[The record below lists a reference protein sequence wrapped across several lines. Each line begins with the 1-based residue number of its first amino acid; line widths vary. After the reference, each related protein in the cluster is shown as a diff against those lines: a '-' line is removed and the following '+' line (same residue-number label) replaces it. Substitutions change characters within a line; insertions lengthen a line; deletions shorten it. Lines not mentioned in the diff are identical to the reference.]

1 MATIVLPLRG
11 VSIARSGTA
20 LPLVVGLI
28 GTLLSWFG
36 SGWDVSWH
44 RIFGRDTFWSTPHL
58 FIYSGVALW
67 GVAALIA
74 TVTAM
79 AGRPIRGRALVLG
92 SLRAELGL
100 ALIGIGALI
109 TILAGPFDNLWHSLF
124 GRDVDIWS
132 PPHLAGIAG
141 GAIGLLGWL
150 AATSPGVFPIDERL
164 RRLLRLFT
172 LGNMCAV
179 SVFALNF
186 YYITSVAREAFF
198 YPVLIAALIPAT
210 LAIAT
215 VALPGRWSAT
225 WAALAFT
232 VIALVGYVILAA
244 TGWRAPAFPPLV
256 IAGAIA
262 IDILRARGGRS
273 ASPLVLGIGFAV
285 AFVAAEFVRML
296 VFDAWIGNGDRHLR
310 NWAVLVKSDSTRLA
324 PMFDT
329 AGCLGTELLD
339 DHRLFLDEA
348 PDDEISAYAMACKS
362 GFGDGVAR
370 PGISQLEVLQIAR
383 QWPEWRSAHEQLLPR
398 FRHLLMADVGAMLD
412 EVPDEWWAPH
422 RRRFARRLLAAR
434 VKIVEGA
441 AP

>member
-1 MATIVLPLRG
+1 MATIVLPLRR
-11 VSIARSGTA
+11 VDIARTGTA
-20 LPLVVGLI
+20 LPLVVGLV

-44 RIFGRDTFWSTPHL
+44 RLFGRDTFWSTPHL
-58 FIYSGVALW
+58 FIYTGVALW

-92 SLRAELGL
+92 PLRAELGL
-100 ALIGIGALI
+100 ALIGVGALI
-109 TILAGPFDNLWHSLF
+109 TILAGPFDNLWHSIF

-141 GAIGLLGWL
+141 GAIGLMGWL

-198 YPVLIAALIPAT
+198 YPLLVATLIPAT
-210 LAIAT
+210 LAIST
-215 VALPGRWSAT
+215 IALPGRWAAT

-232 VIALVGYVILAA
+232 VIALIGYVILSA

-256 IAGAIA
+256 IAGAVA
-262 IDILRARGGRS
+262 IDLLRARGGRS
-273 ASPLVLGIGFAV
+273 ASPLALGVGFAV
-285 AFVAAEFVRML
+285 AFVAAEFLRML
-296 VFDAWIGNGDRHLR
+296 VFAPPAPTSALGG
-310 NWAVLVKSDSTRLA
+310 VEPRL
-324 PMFDT
+324 T
-329 AGCLGTELLD
+329 ALYFQYYEQT
-339 DHRLFLDEA
+339 
-348 PDDEISAYAMACKS
+348 
-362 GFGDGVAR
+362 VAR
-370 PGISQLEVLQIAR
+370 PWLSI
-383 QWPEWRSAHEQLLPR
+383 WP
-398 FRHLLMADVGAMLD
+398 VGAAILG
-412 EVPDEWWAPH
+412 AP
-422 RRRFARRLLAAR
+422 LAAASWVVGRR
-434 VKIVEGA
+434 V
-441 AP
+441 APALTEDLHSEALAHP